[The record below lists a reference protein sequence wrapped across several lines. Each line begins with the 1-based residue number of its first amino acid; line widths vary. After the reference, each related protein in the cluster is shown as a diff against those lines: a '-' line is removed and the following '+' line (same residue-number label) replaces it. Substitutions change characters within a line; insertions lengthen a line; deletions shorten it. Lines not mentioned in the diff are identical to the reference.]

1 MLEWRNKSAA
11 NWQFNMKKEIRKITR
26 KLKMTKKEKKLIQ
39 AINLLLK
46 DIEENAISKE
56 HRHAEIRMDCPECR
70 FRVLEGLLEEYKNIL
85 EL

>member
-56 HRHAEIRMDCPECR
+56 HRCSEIRFDCVECR
-70 FRVLEGLLEEYKNIL
+70 FKSLEGLLEEYKDIIQI
-85 EL
+85 